1 MTSIIK
7 VDEIQNKA
15 GSTTLDADKL
25 PTAYNGSA
33 KTFAFFNQQTL
44 TIGGSLNISSSTDTA
59 TGSFTHNFSSAYAA
73 YTDRAVVGTAMQSGV
88 RNLVTSGPNDSATNS
103 CRMNTVNTAGTYY
116 DADRSGTV
124 ILGDLA

>member
-1 MTSIIK
+1 MSEIRATTIS
-7 VDEIQNKA
+7 DET
-15 GSTTLDADKL
+15 G
-25 PTAYNGSA
+25 NGPIALTKQSAA

-59 TGSFTHNFSSAYAA
+59 TGSFTLNFSSAYAA
-73 YTDRAVVGTAMQSGV
+73 YTDRAVVGTAMQQAV

-103 CRMNTVNTAGTYY
+103 CRMNTVNTSGAYY
-116 DADRSGTV
+116 DPDRSGTV